1 MGHHLGISRSDM
13 MSLDSQFDNII
24 IGFSIV
30 VRDGSHINNLD
41 PQFDN
46 IIELWLLDFISI
58 LVVMNGD

>member
-46 IIELWLLDFISI
+46 II
-58 LVVMNGD
+58 